1 MDLLERQS
9 PLAELA
15 RFAQEAREGQGRLV
29 LLAGEAGVGKTALA
43 EQLQRDLP
51 GARWSWGA
59 CDGLFTPQP
68 LGPLF
73 DLASQLDGELAGL
86 CRAGSA
92 RELLF
97 AALLRQISEPARL
110 DVIVVDDVHWADEA
124 TVDLLRFLGR
134 RLRDRAVLLIVTYR
148 EEGLD
153 PDHPLRLAL
162 GDLAGM
168 RSTRRVTLTPL
179 SEDGVRQLARD
190 SELDATELYRLTGG
204 NPFFVTEV
212 VQAGIPE
219 VPAAARDAVLA
230 RAARLS
236 PPARDLLDVAALT
249 GTRIEQPLIG
259 TLWASPAGA
268 VDAVLASGLLR
279 EDGAWLKF
287 RHEIARLAVE
297 QALPGH
303 RKSTIHTRILAALDA
318 LGAEDEA
325 RMAFH
330 AEGAGDGGAVLR
342 YATAAARRAASLAS
356 HQEAAAQFQRALR
369 FTAGADPAAAAA
381 LYDGLATEAALIDR
395 WQDVAEAN
403 EHALTLWREAGDPL
417 RAGDTLRRQSR
428 TMWRLCRGPESTA
441 AAESAL
447 ETLQPLGPSPELGR
461 AYANLAGVR
470 SRNDEHE
477 AAIDLSRRAQAIARS
492 LELPEVLSDALNTE
506 GCVLANLGQDGIRP
520 LQDALRIAIAAGV
533 QEQAGRAFANLD
545 AVYCEQRRF
554 AESER
559 SFDEG
564 IAYCED
570 HDIPTFANCLR
581 GGRTTVLEQTGRWDE
596 AVVLGEELLRI
607 VASPVNRLNTL
618 LSLGRIRARRGEPG
632 GWAFLDEART
642 AAEGVGEP
650 QWIVPV
656 RLGRAEAHWL
666 GGRLDLARGEAE
678 HADNLASDSVSWV
691 RGEVAAWLRRTGS
704 PRPPRGEL
712 AEPYQRQAEGYPE
725 KAAQLWTDLGCRYEA
740 ALALSDTAG
749 ERPLRAALG
758 LFTELGATAAA
769 RITRQKMRGLGIR
782 SIPIGP
788 RAATRTDPLGLTRR
802 EREVLAM
809 ICAGQANAEIAARL
823 FISAKTVD
831 HHVSAVLAK
840 LGVPTRTA
848 AASQARRLGL
858 ASPSHI

>member
-15 RFAQEAREGQGRLV
+15 RYAQEAREGQGRLV

-43 EQLQRDLP
+43 EQLQQDLP

-110 DVIVVDDVHWADEA
+110 DVVVVEDVHWADEA

-153 PDHPLRLAL
+153 PDHPLRLAV
-162 GDLAGM
+162 GDLAGI

-249 GTRIEQPLIG
+249 GTRIEQRLIG

-279 EDGAWLKF
+279 EDGGWLRF

-297 QALPGH
+297 QALPAH
-303 RKSTIHTRILAALDA
+303 RKSAIHTRILAALDA
-318 LGAEDEA
+318 LGAEDAA

-330 AEGAGDGGAVLR
+330 AAGAGDGGAVLR
-342 YATAAARRAASLAS
+342 YATGAARRAASLAS

-395 WQDVAEAN
+395 WRDVAEAN

-461 AYANLAGVR
+461 AYANLAAVR

-477 AAIDLSRRAQAIARS
+477 VRSTWPGGPRRS
-492 LELPEVLSDALNTE
+492 P
-506 GCVLANLGQDGIRP
+506 
-520 LQDALRIAIAAGV
+520 
-533 QEQAGRAFANLD
+533 
-545 AVYCEQRRF
+545 
-554 AESER
+554 
-559 SFDEG
+559 
-564 IAYCED
+564 
-570 HDIPTFANCLR
+570 
-581 GGRTTVLEQTGRWDE
+581 GRW
-596 AVVLGEELLRI
+596 
-607 VASPVNRLNTL
+607 SF
-618 LSLGRIRARRGEPG
+618 RRCSATRSTPKAACWPA
-632 GWAFLDEART
+632 WA
-642 AAEGVGEP
+642 
-650 QWIVPV
+650 
-656 RLGRAEAHWL
+656 
-666 GGRLDLARGEAE
+666 
-678 HADNLASDSVSWV
+678 
-691 RGEVAAWLRRTGS
+691 RTGS
-704 PRPPRGEL
+704 ARCRTPCGSPSRRVSRSRPGGRSRTL
-712 AEPYQRQAEGYPE
+712 TR
-725 KAAQLWTDLGCRYEA
+725 
-740 ALALSDTAG
+740 STASSAG
-749 ERPLRAALG
+749 SPNPNGSSMRASRTARTMTFRPSRTACA
-758 LFTELGATAAA
+758 AAA
-769 RITRQKMRGLGIR
+769 RPSWNR
-782 SIPIGP
+782 P
-788 RAATRTDPLGLTRR
+788 D
-802 EREVLAM
+802 
-809 ICAGQANAEIAARL
+809 AGTKPSY
-823 FISAKTVD
+823 SAK
-831 HHVSAVLAK
+831 SC
-840 LGVPTRTA
+840 
-848 AASQARRLGL
+848 
-858 ASPSHI
+858 